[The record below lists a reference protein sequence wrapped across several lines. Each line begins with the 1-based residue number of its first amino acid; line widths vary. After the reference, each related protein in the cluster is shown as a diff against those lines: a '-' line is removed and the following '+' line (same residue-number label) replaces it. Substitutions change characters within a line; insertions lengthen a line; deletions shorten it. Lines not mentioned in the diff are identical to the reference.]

1 MRRRLTSARGATL
14 AIAAMVGCVSLLA
27 TASGASARLATKSVH
42 AAHAAA
48 CSPSDLTAT
57 LVLTPVGSASSA
69 LAGAVAFA
77 NHSSSACTLR
87 GVPKVTVVSPAGE
100 AIDVAQVPDFVRHTP
115 RVTVPASPSS
125 ARLPDAGTS
134 ITWSVWTCAKNSFA
148 LVVKFS
154 GWSGSITIPWGSTA
168 GYAGAAC
175 VGGQASLYVGPVVRI
190 AAPS

>member
-1 MRRRLTSARGATL
+1 MRRHAGAARSVGL
-14 AIAAMVGCVSLLA
+14 AIAASAGCILLVS
-27 TASGASARLATKSVH
+27 TASPTSAQLATKASH
-42 AAHAAA
+42 SRHLTQ

-57 LVLTPVGSASSA
+57 AVLTPVGNASSA
-69 LAGAVAFA
+69 LAGAIAFA

-87 GVPKVTVVSPAGE
+87 GVPNVTVVHPGGQ
-100 AIDVAQVPDFVRHTP
+100 AIGVSQAPDFVRHTP

>member
-1 MRRRLTSARGATL
+1 MSSRLTSGRGATFT
-14 AIAAMVGCVSLLA
+14 IAALVGCASLLG

-42 AAHAAA
+42 AAHLAS

-87 GVPKVTVVSPAGE
+87 GIPNVTVVNPAGA
-100 AIDVAQVPDFVRHTP
+100 AIDVTQVPDFIRHTP
-115 RVTVPASPSS
+115 QVTVPASPSS
-125 ARLPDAGTS
+125 APLPDAGTS

-148 LVVKFS
+148 LVVKFT
-154 GWSGSITIPWGSTA
+154 GWSGSITVPWGSTTGFTGKPCA
-168 GYAGAAC
+168 
-175 VGGQASLYVGPVVRI
+175 GGQASLYVGPVARV